1 VAQVLIDEFAGGD
14 IEVFRRRCHRNISY
28 RKLAAREDLL
38 LSAATLNRSVA
49 ILAQVRRL
57 PDELA
62 WALSE
67 THHQV
72 LLPVP
77 DPDAELA
84 LARRAVDEGLST
96 RDFRRLVRTWLEA
109 HRRGPAVGRP
119 PVPALVRGLRTLH
132 RVVVALPPGLIV
144 EREALA
150 ALSDEDVRAL
160 LDLRRHR
167 LPDLVRGLAALDDL
181 ARERGVG

>member
-1 VAQVLIDEFAGGD
+1 
-14 IEVFRRRCHRNISY
+14 
-28 RKLAAREDLL
+28 
-38 LSAATLNRSVA
+38 
-49 ILAQVRRL
+49 
-57 PDELA
+57 
-62 WALSE
+62 
-67 THHQV
+67 
-72 LLPVP
+72 
-77 DPDAELA
+77 
-84 LARRAVDEGLST
+84 
-96 RDFRRLVRTWLEA
+96 
-109 HRRGPAVGRP
+109 
-119 PVPALVRGLRTLH
+119 LRTLH